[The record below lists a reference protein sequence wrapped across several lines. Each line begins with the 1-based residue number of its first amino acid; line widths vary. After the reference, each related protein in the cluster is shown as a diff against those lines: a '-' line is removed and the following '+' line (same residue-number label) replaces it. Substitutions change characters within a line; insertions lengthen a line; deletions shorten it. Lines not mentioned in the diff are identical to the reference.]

1 MRNSLTILGAGSSAG
16 TPVVGCKCS
25 TCLSDNP
32 RNKRTRCSSMVTLK
46 NGKNILIDTSP
57 DLREQSLR
65 ESIVSVDAVLFTH
78 AHADHCHGID
88 DLRAFCFKQGEI
100 PIYAHSRVIQSL
112 NNRFEY
118 IFNDKKKYSGA
129 PLLKPIE
136 VFENLDFKIEK
147 NEVGLVAGA
156 SGIGKST
163 LLNILSGL
171 KNPDKGSIK
180 CNDKIFNSENIF
192 VEPEKRNIGYVFQDF
207 ALFPHINAEKN
218 IKYALSKDLVD
229 FYNEVVDSLGLY
241 DCIKKMPHE
250 LSGGQKQRVAIAR
263 SMLMKPSALL
273 MDEPFSNLDSENV
286 LSAQKLISNFI
297 KDMQIPC
304 ILVTHDTNQLEFL
317 NISKKIELS

>member
-1 MRNSLTILGAGSSAG
+1 MCLEVKNLAFSFNKSLL
-16 TPVVGCKCS
+16 V
-25 TCLSDNP
+25 
-32 RNKRTRCSSMVTLK
+32 
-46 NGKNILIDTSP
+46 
-57 DLREQSLR
+57 
-65 ESIVSVDAVLFTH
+65 
-78 AHADHCHGID
+78 
-88 DLRAFCFKQGEI
+88 
-100 PIYAHSRVIQSL
+100 
-112 NNRFEY
+112 
-118 IFNDKKKYSGA
+118 
-129 PLLKPIE
+129 
-136 VFENLDFKIEK
+136 ENLDFKIEK

-286 LSAQKLISNFI
+286 VSAQKLISNFI

>member
-1 MRNSLTILGAGSSAG
+1 MCLEVKNLAFSFNKSLL
-16 TPVVGCKCS
+16 V
-25 TCLSDNP
+25 
-32 RNKRTRCSSMVTLK
+32 
-46 NGKNILIDTSP
+46 
-57 DLREQSLR
+57 
-65 ESIVSVDAVLFTH
+65 
-78 AHADHCHGID
+78 
-88 DLRAFCFKQGEI
+88 
-100 PIYAHSRVIQSL
+100 
-112 NNRFEY
+112 
-118 IFNDKKKYSGA
+118 
-129 PLLKPIE
+129 
-136 VFENLDFKIEK
+136 ENLDFKIGK

-273 MDEPFSNLDSENV
+273 MDEPFSNLDSKNV

>member
-1 MRNSLTILGAGSSAG
+1 MCLEVKNLAFSFNKSLL
-16 TPVVGCKCS
+16 V
-25 TCLSDNP
+25 
-32 RNKRTRCSSMVTLK
+32 
-46 NGKNILIDTSP
+46 
-57 DLREQSLR
+57 
-65 ESIVSVDAVLFTH
+65 
-78 AHADHCHGID
+78 
-88 DLRAFCFKQGEI
+88 
-100 PIYAHSRVIQSL
+100 
-112 NNRFEY
+112 
-118 IFNDKKKYSGA
+118 
-129 PLLKPIE
+129 
-136 VFENLDFKIEK
+136 ENLDFKIEK

-286 LSAQKLISNFI
+286 VSAQKLISNFI
-297 KDMQIPC
+297 KDIQIPC
-304 ILVTHDTNQLEFL
+304 ILVTHGTNQLEFL

>member
-1 MRNSLTILGAGSSAG
+1 MCLEVKNLAFSFNNSLL
-16 TPVVGCKCS
+16 V
-25 TCLSDNP
+25 
-32 RNKRTRCSSMVTLK
+32 
-46 NGKNILIDTSP
+46 
-57 DLREQSLR
+57 
-65 ESIVSVDAVLFTH
+65 
-78 AHADHCHGID
+78 
-88 DLRAFCFKQGEI
+88 
-100 PIYAHSRVIQSL
+100 
-112 NNRFEY
+112 
-118 IFNDKKKYSGA
+118 
-129 PLLKPIE
+129 
-136 VFENLDFKIEK
+136 ENLDFKIEK

-180 CNDKIFNSENIF
+180 CNDKTFNSENTF

-218 IKYALSKDLVD
+218 IKYALSKDLID

-286 LSAQKLISNFI
+286 VSAQKLISNFI

>member
-1 MRNSLTILGAGSSAG
+1 MSLE
-16 TPVVGCKCS
+16 V
-25 TCLSDNP
+25 
-32 RNKRTRCSSMVTLK
+32 K
-46 NGKNILIDTSP
+46 NL
-57 DLREQSLR
+57 
-65 ESIVSVDAVLFTH
+65 
-78 AHADHCHGID
+78 
-88 DLRAFCFKQGEI
+88 AFSYNG
-100 PIYAHSRVIQSL
+100 
-112 NNRFEY
+112 N
-118 IFNDKKKYSGA
+118 
-129 PLLKPIE
+129 LL
-136 VFENLDFKIEK
+136 VENLDFKINK
-147 NEVGLVAGA
+147 NEVGLVAGT

-180 CNDKIFNSENIF
+180 CNDKIFNSEDIF

-218 IKYALSKDLVD
+218 IKYALSKGLVD
-229 FYNEVVDSLGLY
+229 FYNEVVESLGLY

-263 SMLMKPSALL
+263 SILMKPSALL
-273 MDEPFSNLDSENV
+273 LDEPFSNLDSENV
-286 LSAQKLISNFI
+286 VYAQKLISNFI

>member
-1 MRNSLTILGAGSSAG
+1 MCLEVKNLAFSFNNSLL
-16 TPVVGCKCS
+16 V
-25 TCLSDNP
+25 
-32 RNKRTRCSSMVTLK
+32 
-46 NGKNILIDTSP
+46 
-57 DLREQSLR
+57 
-65 ESIVSVDAVLFTH
+65 
-78 AHADHCHGID
+78 
-88 DLRAFCFKQGEI
+88 
-100 PIYAHSRVIQSL
+100 
-112 NNRFEY
+112 
-118 IFNDKKKYSGA
+118 
-129 PLLKPIE
+129 
-136 VFENLDFKIEK
+136 ENLDFKIEK

-180 CNDKIFNSENIF
+180 CNDKIFNSEDIF

-218 IKYALSKDLVD
+218 IKYALSKGLVD

-273 MDEPFSNLDSENV
+273 MDEPFSNLDSKNV

>member
-1 MRNSLTILGAGSSAG
+1 M
-16 TPVVGCKCS
+16 
-25 TCLSDNP
+25 CLE
-32 RNKRTRCSSMVTLK
+32 VK
-46 NGKNILIDTSP
+46 NL
-57 DLREQSLR
+57 
-65 ESIVSVDAVLFTH
+65 
-78 AHADHCHGID
+78 
-88 DLRAFCFKQGEI
+88 AFSF
-100 PIYAHSRVIQSL
+100 
-112 NNRFEY
+112 NNC
-118 IFNDKKKYSGA
+118 
-129 PLLKPIE
+129 LL
-136 VFENLDFKIEK
+136 VENLDFKIEK

-286 LSAQKLISNFI
+286 VSAQKLISNFM

>member
-1 MRNSLTILGAGSSAG
+1 MTYINHINMCLEVKNLAFSFNNSLL
-16 TPVVGCKCS
+16 V
-25 TCLSDNP
+25 
-32 RNKRTRCSSMVTLK
+32 
-46 NGKNILIDTSP
+46 
-57 DLREQSLR
+57 
-65 ESIVSVDAVLFTH
+65 
-78 AHADHCHGID
+78 
-88 DLRAFCFKQGEI
+88 
-100 PIYAHSRVIQSL
+100 
-112 NNRFEY
+112 
-118 IFNDKKKYSGA
+118 
-129 PLLKPIE
+129 
-136 VFENLDFKIEK
+136 ENLDFKIEK

-180 CNDKIFNSENIF
+180 CNDKIFNSEDIF

-218 IKYALSKDLVD
+218 IKYALSKGFVD
-229 FYNEVVDSLGLY
+229 FYNEVVESLGLY

-263 SMLMKPSALL
+263 SILMKPSALL
-273 MDEPFSNLDSENV
+273 LDEPFSNLDSENMV
-286 LSAQKLISNFI
+286 YAQKLISNFI

>member
-1 MRNSLTILGAGSSAG
+1 MCLEVKNLAFSFNNSLL
-16 TPVVGCKCS
+16 V
-25 TCLSDNP
+25 
-32 RNKRTRCSSMVTLK
+32 
-46 NGKNILIDTSP
+46 
-57 DLREQSLR
+57 
-65 ESIVSVDAVLFTH
+65 
-78 AHADHCHGID
+78 
-88 DLRAFCFKQGEI
+88 
-100 PIYAHSRVIQSL
+100 
-112 NNRFEY
+112 
-118 IFNDKKKYSGA
+118 
-129 PLLKPIE
+129 
-136 VFENLDFKIEK
+136 ENLDFKIEK

-218 IKYALSKDLVD
+218 IKYALSNDLVD

-273 MDEPFSNLDSENV
+273 MDEPFSNLDSKNV

>member
-1 MRNSLTILGAGSSAG
+1 MCLEVKNLAFSFNNSLL
-16 TPVVGCKCS
+16 V
-25 TCLSDNP
+25 
-32 RNKRTRCSSMVTLK
+32 
-46 NGKNILIDTSP
+46 
-57 DLREQSLR
+57 
-65 ESIVSVDAVLFTH
+65 
-78 AHADHCHGID
+78 
-88 DLRAFCFKQGEI
+88 
-100 PIYAHSRVIQSL
+100 
-112 NNRFEY
+112 
-118 IFNDKKKYSGA
+118 
-129 PLLKPIE
+129 
-136 VFENLDFKIEK
+136 ENLDFKIEK

-273 MDEPFSNLDSENV
+273 MDEPFSNLDSKNV

>member
-1 MRNSLTILGAGSSAG
+1 MCLEVKNLAFSFNKSLL
-16 TPVVGCKCS
+16 V
-25 TCLSDNP
+25 
-32 RNKRTRCSSMVTLK
+32 
-46 NGKNILIDTSP
+46 
-57 DLREQSLR
+57 
-65 ESIVSVDAVLFTH
+65 
-78 AHADHCHGID
+78 
-88 DLRAFCFKQGEI
+88 
-100 PIYAHSRVIQSL
+100 
-112 NNRFEY
+112 
-118 IFNDKKKYSGA
+118 
-129 PLLKPIE
+129 
-136 VFENLDFKIEK
+136 ENLDFKIEK

-218 IKYALSKDLVD
+218 IKYALSKDLID

-286 LSAQKLISNFI
+286 VSAQKLISNFI

>member
-1 MRNSLTILGAGSSAG
+1 MFLEVKNLAFSFNNSLL
-16 TPVVGCKCS
+16 V
-25 TCLSDNP
+25 
-32 RNKRTRCSSMVTLK
+32 
-46 NGKNILIDTSP
+46 
-57 DLREQSLR
+57 
-65 ESIVSVDAVLFTH
+65 
-78 AHADHCHGID
+78 
-88 DLRAFCFKQGEI
+88 
-100 PIYAHSRVIQSL
+100 
-112 NNRFEY
+112 
-118 IFNDKKKYSGA
+118 
-129 PLLKPIE
+129 
-136 VFENLDFKIEK
+136 ENLDFKIEK

-180 CNDKIFNSENIF
+180 CNDKIFNSEDIF

-218 IKYALSKDLVD
+218 IKYALSKGFVD
-229 FYNEVVDSLGLY
+229 FYNEVVESLGLY

-263 SMLMKPSALL
+263 SILMKPSALL
-273 MDEPFSNLDSENV
+273 LDEPFSNLDSENV
-286 LSAQKLISNFI
+286 VSAQKLISNFI

>member
-1 MRNSLTILGAGSSAG
+1 MCLEVKNLAFSFNNSLL
-16 TPVVGCKCS
+16 V
-25 TCLSDNP
+25 
-32 RNKRTRCSSMVTLK
+32 
-46 NGKNILIDTSP
+46 
-57 DLREQSLR
+57 
-65 ESIVSVDAVLFTH
+65 
-78 AHADHCHGID
+78 
-88 DLRAFCFKQGEI
+88 
-100 PIYAHSRVIQSL
+100 
-112 NNRFEY
+112 
-118 IFNDKKKYSGA
+118 
-129 PLLKPIE
+129 
-136 VFENLDFKIEK
+136 ENLDFKIEK

-180 CNDKIFNSENIF
+180 CNDKIFNSEDIF

-218 IKYALSKDLVD
+218 IKYALSKGFVD
-229 FYNEVVDSLGLY
+229 FYNEVVESLGLY

>member
-1 MRNSLTILGAGSSAG
+1 MCLEVKNLAFSFNNSLL
-16 TPVVGCKCS
+16 V
-25 TCLSDNP
+25 
-32 RNKRTRCSSMVTLK
+32 
-46 NGKNILIDTSP
+46 
-57 DLREQSLR
+57 
-65 ESIVSVDAVLFTH
+65 
-78 AHADHCHGID
+78 
-88 DLRAFCFKQGEI
+88 
-100 PIYAHSRVIQSL
+100 
-112 NNRFEY
+112 
-118 IFNDKKKYSGA
+118 
-129 PLLKPIE
+129 
-136 VFENLDFKIEK
+136 ENLDFKIEK

-180 CNDKIFNSENIF
+180 CNDKIFNSEDIF

-207 ALFPHINAEKN
+207 VLFPHINAEKN
-218 IKYALSKDLVD
+218 IKYALSNDLVD

-250 LSGGQKQRVAIAR
+250 LSGGQKHRVAIAR

-273 MDEPFSNLDSENV
+273 MDEPFSNLDSKNV

>member
-1 MRNSLTILGAGSSAG
+1 MCLEVKNLAFSFNNSLL
-16 TPVVGCKCS
+16 V
-25 TCLSDNP
+25 
-32 RNKRTRCSSMVTLK
+32 
-46 NGKNILIDTSP
+46 
-57 DLREQSLR
+57 
-65 ESIVSVDAVLFTH
+65 
-78 AHADHCHGID
+78 
-88 DLRAFCFKQGEI
+88 
-100 PIYAHSRVIQSL
+100 
-112 NNRFEY
+112 
-118 IFNDKKKYSGA
+118 
-129 PLLKPIE
+129 
-136 VFENLDFKIEK
+136 ENLDFKIEK

-180 CNDKIFNSENIF
+180 CNDKIFNSEDIF

-218 IKYALSKDLVD
+218 IKYALSKGLVD
-229 FYNEVVDSLGLY
+229 FYNEVVESLGLY

>member
-1 MRNSLTILGAGSSAG
+1 MCLEVKNLAFSFNNSLL
-16 TPVVGCKCS
+16 V
-25 TCLSDNP
+25 
-32 RNKRTRCSSMVTLK
+32 
-46 NGKNILIDTSP
+46 
-57 DLREQSLR
+57 
-65 ESIVSVDAVLFTH
+65 
-78 AHADHCHGID
+78 
-88 DLRAFCFKQGEI
+88 
-100 PIYAHSRVIQSL
+100 
-112 NNRFEY
+112 
-118 IFNDKKKYSGA
+118 
-129 PLLKPIE
+129 
-136 VFENLDFKIEK
+136 ENLDFKIEK

-218 IKYALSKDLVD
+218 IKYALSKDLID

-286 LSAQKLISNFI
+286 VSAQKLISNFI

>member
-1 MRNSLTILGAGSSAG
+1 MCLEVKNLAFSFNKSLL
-16 TPVVGCKCS
+16 V
-25 TCLSDNP
+25 
-32 RNKRTRCSSMVTLK
+32 
-46 NGKNILIDTSP
+46 
-57 DLREQSLR
+57 
-65 ESIVSVDAVLFTH
+65 
-78 AHADHCHGID
+78 
-88 DLRAFCFKQGEI
+88 
-100 PIYAHSRVIQSL
+100 
-112 NNRFEY
+112 
-118 IFNDKKKYSGA
+118 
-129 PLLKPIE
+129 
-136 VFENLDFKIEK
+136 ENLDFKIEK

-218 IKYALSKDLVD
+218 IKYALSKDLID

-263 SMLMKPSALL
+263 SVLMKPSALL

-286 LSAQKLISNFI
+286 VSAQKLISNFI

>member
-1 MRNSLTILGAGSSAG
+1 MCLEVKNLAFSFNNSLL
-16 TPVVGCKCS
+16 V
-25 TCLSDNP
+25 
-32 RNKRTRCSSMVTLK
+32 
-46 NGKNILIDTSP
+46 
-57 DLREQSLR
+57 
-65 ESIVSVDAVLFTH
+65 
-78 AHADHCHGID
+78 
-88 DLRAFCFKQGEI
+88 
-100 PIYAHSRVIQSL
+100 
-112 NNRFEY
+112 
-118 IFNDKKKYSGA
+118 
-129 PLLKPIE
+129 
-136 VFENLDFKIEK
+136 ENLDFKIEK

-180 CNDKIFNSENIF
+180 CNDKIFNSEDIF

>member
-1 MRNSLTILGAGSSAG
+1 MCLEVKNLAFSFNNSLL
-16 TPVVGCKCS
+16 V
-25 TCLSDNP
+25 
-32 RNKRTRCSSMVTLK
+32 
-46 NGKNILIDTSP
+46 
-57 DLREQSLR
+57 
-65 ESIVSVDAVLFTH
+65 
-78 AHADHCHGID
+78 
-88 DLRAFCFKQGEI
+88 
-100 PIYAHSRVIQSL
+100 
-112 NNRFEY
+112 
-118 IFNDKKKYSGA
+118 
-129 PLLKPIE
+129 
-136 VFENLDFKIEK
+136 ENLDFKIEK

-180 CNDKIFNSENIF
+180 CNDKIFNSEDIF

-218 IKYALSKDLVD
+218 IKYALSKGFVD
-229 FYNEVVDSLGLY
+229 FYNEVVESLGLY

-263 SMLMKPSALL
+263 SILMKPSALL
-273 MDEPFSNLDSENV
+273 LDEPFSNLDSENV
-286 LSAQKLISNFI
+286 VYAQKLISNFI

>member
-1 MRNSLTILGAGSSAG
+1 MCLEVKNLAFSFNKSLL
-16 TPVVGCKCS
+16 V
-25 TCLSDNP
+25 
-32 RNKRTRCSSMVTLK
+32 
-46 NGKNILIDTSP
+46 
-57 DLREQSLR
+57 
-65 ESIVSVDAVLFTH
+65 
-78 AHADHCHGID
+78 
-88 DLRAFCFKQGEI
+88 
-100 PIYAHSRVIQSL
+100 
-112 NNRFEY
+112 
-118 IFNDKKKYSGA
+118 
-129 PLLKPIE
+129 
-136 VFENLDFKIEK
+136 ENLDFKIEK

-218 IKYALSKDLVD
+218 IKYALSKDLID

-241 DCIKKMPHE
+241 DCINKMPHE

-286 LSAQKLISNFI
+286 VSAQKLISNFI

>member
-1 MRNSLTILGAGSSAG
+1 MCLEVKNLAFSFNNSLL
-16 TPVVGCKCS
+16 V
-25 TCLSDNP
+25 
-32 RNKRTRCSSMVTLK
+32 
-46 NGKNILIDTSP
+46 
-57 DLREQSLR
+57 
-65 ESIVSVDAVLFTH
+65 
-78 AHADHCHGID
+78 
-88 DLRAFCFKQGEI
+88 
-100 PIYAHSRVIQSL
+100 
-112 NNRFEY
+112 
-118 IFNDKKKYSGA
+118 
-129 PLLKPIE
+129 
-136 VFENLDFKIEK
+136 ENLDFKIEK

-229 FYNEVVDSLGLY
+229 FYNEIVDSLGLY

-286 LSAQKLISNFI
+286 VSAQKLISNFI

>member
-1 MRNSLTILGAGSSAG
+1 MCLEVKNLAFSFNKSLL
-16 TPVVGCKCS
+16 V
-25 TCLSDNP
+25 
-32 RNKRTRCSSMVTLK
+32 
-46 NGKNILIDTSP
+46 
-57 DLREQSLR
+57 
-65 ESIVSVDAVLFTH
+65 
-78 AHADHCHGID
+78 
-88 DLRAFCFKQGEI
+88 
-100 PIYAHSRVIQSL
+100 
-112 NNRFEY
+112 
-118 IFNDKKKYSGA
+118 
-129 PLLKPIE
+129 
-136 VFENLDFKIEK
+136 ENLDFKIEK

-207 ALFPHINAEKN
+207 ALFPHISAEKN

>member
-1 MRNSLTILGAGSSAG
+1 MCLEVKNLAFSFNKSLL
-16 TPVVGCKCS
+16 V
-25 TCLSDNP
+25 
-32 RNKRTRCSSMVTLK
+32 
-46 NGKNILIDTSP
+46 
-57 DLREQSLR
+57 
-65 ESIVSVDAVLFTH
+65 
-78 AHADHCHGID
+78 
-88 DLRAFCFKQGEI
+88 
-100 PIYAHSRVIQSL
+100 
-112 NNRFEY
+112 
-118 IFNDKKKYSGA
+118 
-129 PLLKPIE
+129 
-136 VFENLDFKIEK
+136 ENLDFKIEK

-273 MDEPFSNLDSENV
+273 MDEPFSNLDSKNV

>member
-1 MRNSLTILGAGSSAG
+1 MCLEVKNLAFSFNKSLL
-16 TPVVGCKCS
+16 V
-25 TCLSDNP
+25 
-32 RNKRTRCSSMVTLK
+32 
-46 NGKNILIDTSP
+46 
-57 DLREQSLR
+57 
-65 ESIVSVDAVLFTH
+65 
-78 AHADHCHGID
+78 
-88 DLRAFCFKQGEI
+88 
-100 PIYAHSRVIQSL
+100 
-112 NNRFEY
+112 
-118 IFNDKKKYSGA
+118 
-129 PLLKPIE
+129 
-136 VFENLDFKIEK
+136 ENLDFKIEK

-263 SMLMKPSALL
+263 SMLMKPSVLL
-273 MDEPFSNLDSENV
+273 MDEPFSNLDSENIV
-286 LSAQKLISNFI
+286 YAQKLISNFI

>member
-1 MRNSLTILGAGSSAG
+1 MCLEVKNLAFSFNKSLL
-16 TPVVGCKCS
+16 V
-25 TCLSDNP
+25 
-32 RNKRTRCSSMVTLK
+32 
-46 NGKNILIDTSP
+46 
-57 DLREQSLR
+57 
-65 ESIVSVDAVLFTH
+65 
-78 AHADHCHGID
+78 
-88 DLRAFCFKQGEI
+88 
-100 PIYAHSRVIQSL
+100 
-112 NNRFEY
+112 
-118 IFNDKKKYSGA
+118 
-129 PLLKPIE
+129 
-136 VFENLDFKIEK
+136 ENLDFKIEK

-180 CNDKIFNSENIF
+180 CNDKIFNSDKIF

-286 LSAQKLISNFI
+286 VSAQKLISNFI

>member
-1 MRNSLTILGAGSSAG
+1 MCLEVKNLAFSFNNSLL
-16 TPVVGCKCS
+16 V
-25 TCLSDNP
+25 
-32 RNKRTRCSSMVTLK
+32 
-46 NGKNILIDTSP
+46 
-57 DLREQSLR
+57 
-65 ESIVSVDAVLFTH
+65 
-78 AHADHCHGID
+78 
-88 DLRAFCFKQGEI
+88 
-100 PIYAHSRVIQSL
+100 
-112 NNRFEY
+112 
-118 IFNDKKKYSGA
+118 
-129 PLLKPIE
+129 
-136 VFENLDFKIEK
+136 ENLDFKIEK

-218 IKYALSKDLVD
+218 IKYALSKDLID

>member
-1 MRNSLTILGAGSSAG
+1 MCLEVKNLAFSFNNSLL
-16 TPVVGCKCS
+16 V
-25 TCLSDNP
+25 
-32 RNKRTRCSSMVTLK
+32 
-46 NGKNILIDTSP
+46 
-57 DLREQSLR
+57 
-65 ESIVSVDAVLFTH
+65 
-78 AHADHCHGID
+78 
-88 DLRAFCFKQGEI
+88 
-100 PIYAHSRVIQSL
+100 
-112 NNRFEY
+112 
-118 IFNDKKKYSGA
+118 
-129 PLLKPIE
+129 
-136 VFENLDFKIEK
+136 ENLDFKIEK

-180 CNDKIFNSENIF
+180 CNDKIFNSEDIF

-218 IKYALSKDLVD
+218 IKYALSKGFVD
-229 FYNEVVDSLGLY
+229 FYNEVVESLGLY

-263 SMLMKPSALL
+263 SILMKPSALL
-273 MDEPFSNLDSENV
+273 LDEPFSNLDSENV
-286 LSAQKLISNFI
+286 VSAQKLISNFI

>member
-1 MRNSLTILGAGSSAG
+1 MCLEVKNLAFSFNKSLL
-16 TPVVGCKCS
+16 
-25 TCLSDNP
+25 
-32 RNKRTRCSSMVTLK
+32 
-46 NGKNILIDTSP
+46 
-57 DLREQSLR
+57 
-65 ESIVSVDAVLFTH
+65 VD
-78 AHADHCHGID
+78 
-88 DLRAFCFKQGEI
+88 
-100 PIYAHSRVIQSL
+100 
-112 NNRFEY
+112 
-118 IFNDKKKYSGA
+118 
-129 PLLKPIE
+129 
-136 VFENLDFKIEK
+136 NLDFKIEK

-218 IKYALSKDLVD
+218 IKYALSKDLID

-286 LSAQKLISNFI
+286 VSAQKLISNFI

>member
-1 MRNSLTILGAGSSAG
+1 MCLEVKNLAFSFNNSLL
-16 TPVVGCKCS
+16 V
-25 TCLSDNP
+25 
-32 RNKRTRCSSMVTLK
+32 
-46 NGKNILIDTSP
+46 
-57 DLREQSLR
+57 
-65 ESIVSVDAVLFTH
+65 
-78 AHADHCHGID
+78 
-88 DLRAFCFKQGEI
+88 
-100 PIYAHSRVIQSL
+100 
-112 NNRFEY
+112 
-118 IFNDKKKYSGA
+118 
-129 PLLKPIE
+129 
-136 VFENLDFKIEK
+136 ENLDFKIEK

-192 VEPEKRNIGYVFQDF
+192 VEPEQRNIGYVFQDF

-218 IKYALSKDLVD
+218 IKYALSNDLVD

-273 MDEPFSNLDSENV
+273 MDEPFSNLDSKNV

>member
-1 MRNSLTILGAGSSAG
+1 MTYINHINMCLEVKNLAFSFNNSLL
-16 TPVVGCKCS
+16 V
-25 TCLSDNP
+25 
-32 RNKRTRCSSMVTLK
+32 
-46 NGKNILIDTSP
+46 
-57 DLREQSLR
+57 
-65 ESIVSVDAVLFTH
+65 
-78 AHADHCHGID
+78 
-88 DLRAFCFKQGEI
+88 
-100 PIYAHSRVIQSL
+100 
-112 NNRFEY
+112 
-118 IFNDKKKYSGA
+118 
-129 PLLKPIE
+129 
-136 VFENLDFKIEK
+136 ENLDFKIEK

-180 CNDKIFNSENIF
+180 CNDKIFNSEDIF

-218 IKYALSKDLVD
+218 IKYALSKGLVD
-229 FYNEVVDSLGLY
+229 FYNEVVESLGLY

-273 MDEPFSNLDSENV
+273 MDEPFSNLDSKNV

>member
-1 MRNSLTILGAGSSAG
+1 MCLEVKNLAFSFNKSLL
-16 TPVVGCKCS
+16 V
-25 TCLSDNP
+25 
-32 RNKRTRCSSMVTLK
+32 
-46 NGKNILIDTSP
+46 
-57 DLREQSLR
+57 
-65 ESIVSVDAVLFTH
+65 
-78 AHADHCHGID
+78 
-88 DLRAFCFKQGEI
+88 
-100 PIYAHSRVIQSL
+100 
-112 NNRFEY
+112 
-118 IFNDKKKYSGA
+118 
-129 PLLKPIE
+129 
-136 VFENLDFKIEK
+136 ENLDFKIEK

-218 IKYALSKDLVD
+218 IKYALSKDLID

>member
-1 MRNSLTILGAGSSAG
+1 MCLEVKNLAFSFNKSLL
-16 TPVVGCKCS
+16 V
-25 TCLSDNP
+25 
-32 RNKRTRCSSMVTLK
+32 
-46 NGKNILIDTSP
+46 
-57 DLREQSLR
+57 
-65 ESIVSVDAVLFTH
+65 
-78 AHADHCHGID
+78 
-88 DLRAFCFKQGEI
+88 
-100 PIYAHSRVIQSL
+100 
-112 NNRFEY
+112 
-118 IFNDKKKYSGA
+118 
-129 PLLKPIE
+129 
-136 VFENLDFKIEK
+136 ENLDFKIEK

-218 IKYALSKDLVD
+218 IKYALSKGFVD
-229 FYNEVVDSLGLY
+229 FYNEVVESLGLY

-286 LSAQKLISNFI
+286 VSAQKLISNFI